1 MADGNPYP
9 GPRSFQEEDGAHF
22 SGRDR
27 EARELLALV
36 ASRRAVLLHSPSGA
50 GKTSLIQARLVPDLR
65 KRRGTAVLP
74 VARVGGQTM
83 AGAANVFVANAL
95 QWLFDLDAE
104 EAAGFSLADGL
115 ARALDSLPDSTGRIC
130 LVFDQFEEVFT
141 GPAELYAQREDFFR
155 QLRGA
160 LDRQPR
166 LSLVLSMRE
175 DFVAALEPYLP
186 FLPDRLSTR
195 MRLDLLD
202 EKAAGEAVSGP
213 VKDICPFTAEA
224 RDYLIDNLRQGGP
237 YVEPIL
243 LQVVCRRLWER
254 LPPGTREIDRHF
266 LVEGGDV
273 QEALEEFY
281 QNAVAGVAR
290 ENGVQ
295 EGVLRDWIGANL
307 ITKGGIRN
315 QVLAEG
321 GKVAGLDEAAVRALE
336 TSRLVRCETRRGVP
350 FYELAHDRLVSP
362 ARRNNERWFWE
373 RKLVEAAGKRRSGGW
388 LAAILAAVMIVG
400 LCLAYNLADWILLRG
415 LDLKARGLEDT
426 RPDLALLL
434 AAANVSKQ
442 FDQQKHAEAVGTLVR
457 LIQRAHGDAGGG
469 DKDLTEEACRLAGRD
484 LKEGEWCEYIG
495 PSIYSPVCD
504 RESHW
509 SLGPSFRCVNKEVP
523 NYVQHVFG
531 RARNLGQSVS
541 RSFQ

>member
-83 AGAANVFVANAL
+83 AGAANVFVANAM

-115 ARALDSLPDSTGRIC
+115 ARALDSLPDSAGRIC
-130 LVFDQFEEVFT
+130 LLFDQFEEIFT
-141 GPAELYAQREDFFR
+141 GPADLYAQREDFFR
-155 QLRGA
+155 QLRDV

-166 LSLVLSMRE
+166 LSLFLSMRE

-202 EKAAGEAVSGP
+202 AKAAGEAVSGP

-254 LPPGTREIDRHF
+254 LPPGTREIDRHL

-273 QEALEEFY
+273 QQALEEFY
-281 QNAVAGVAR
+281 QNAVTSVAK
-290 ENGVQ
+290 EKGVQ
-295 EGVLRDWIGANL
+295 EGVLRDWIGVNL

-321 GKVAGLDEAAVRALE
+321 GKVAGLDEAVVRALE

-362 ARRNNERWFWE
+362 ARRNNESWSWE
-373 RKLVEAAGKRRSGGW
+373 RKLVEAAGERRSRWWALGFVLIL
-388 LAAILAAVMIVG
+388 LAG
-400 LCLAYNLADWILLRG
+400 LGLMAYSVADWILLRG
-415 LDLKARGLEDT
+415 LDLKVRGLEDT
-426 RPDLALLL
+426 QPDLALLL
-434 AAANVSKQ
+434 AAANAEKQ
-442 FDQQKHAEAVGTLVR
+442 FETGNKNAARAILVGM
-457 LIQRAHGDAGGG
+457 IQRAHGDASG
-469 DKDLTEEACRLAGRD
+469 DLTKEACRLAGRK

-495 PSIYSPVCD
+495 PSIFSPVCGD
-504 RESHW
+504 KSHW
-509 SLGPSFRCVNKEVP
+509 YSWGPSFRCVNREVP
-523 NYVQHVFG
+523 NYFQHVFG
-531 RARNLGQSVS
+531 HAQSAL
-541 RSFQ
+541 RKFQ